1 MGVTNGDRIRQMS
14 NEELADMLN
23 GHCEFCVCAM
33 QLGPTCETSCGT
45 GIKAYLDMEVAN
57 D

>member
-1 MGVTNGDRIRQMS
+1 MKLIDI
-14 NEELADMLN
+14 LN

-45 GIKAYLDMEVAN
+45 GIKAYLESEVE
-57 D
+57 